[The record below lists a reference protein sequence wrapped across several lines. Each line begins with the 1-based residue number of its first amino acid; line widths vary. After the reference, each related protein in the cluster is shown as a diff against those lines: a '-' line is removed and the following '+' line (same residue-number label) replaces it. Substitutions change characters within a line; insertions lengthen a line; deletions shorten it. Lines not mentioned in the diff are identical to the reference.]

1 MRQTVV
7 AVEGMSDEAALETL
21 ARRRGVDLEAAG
33 VTIAVIGGAHA
44 IARFVAA
51 AAPEVRLAGLCDAG
65 EERYFRR
72 ALEHVFV
79 CDADLEDELIRALG
93 TDAVVAVIAEQREL
107 RSLRTF
113 QKQPAQREVPL
124 PAQLRRFLGTTSGRK
139 IAYGR
144 LLVEALDLG
153 RVPTPLDAV
162 LAFCAT

>member
-1 MRQTVV
+1 VQAVV
-7 AVEGMSDEAALETL
+7 AVEGPSDRAALETL

-44 IARFVAA
+44 IARFVAGT
-51 AAPEVRLAGLCDAG
+51 APGVRLAGLCDAG
-65 EERYFRR
+65 EERHFRR

-93 TDAVVAVIAEQREL
+93 TDTVVAVISEQGEL
-107 RSLRTF
+107 GRLRTF

-124 PAQLRRFLGTTSGRK
+124 TRQLRRFLGTTSGRK

-144 LLVEALDLG
+144 LLVEALDLE
-153 RVPTPLDAV
+153 RVPVPLDGV
-162 LAFCAT
+162 LAFCVE